1 MYNISNIIIIMIIIK
16 NKKITNLW
24 LVPFTTTPLTQYRT
38 CVASTVFKPENT
50 TCPHCCF
57 YGFTVQHTE
66 V

>member
-1 MYNISNIIIIMIIIK
+1 MIIIK
-16 NKKITNLW
+16 NKNITNLW

-50 TCPHCCF
+50 TCPHCC
-57 YGFTVQHTE
+57 YYDFTVQHTE